1 MRTKGITDIIAIV
14 LLLMI
19 TISMVGFAWMWLQ
32 RLTVSAQNTTQ
43 GQINTLSN
51 VAGQQLKIDNVD
63 KQGGKVTLRNT
74 GTSVVNLSTVGIY
87 KNSGTPV
94 TCNGTWATDEV
105 SPQATATCNVATAIT
120 DCVTM
125 RITSASG
132 EDSANC

>member
-43 GQINTLSN
+43 SQINTLSN

-63 KQGGKVTLRNT
+63 KTGGKVTLRNT
-74 GTSVVNLSTVGIY
+74 GTSTVSLSTVGIY
-87 KNSGTPV
+87 KNGGTPV
-94 TCNGTWATDEV
+94 TCNGTWSASTVD
-105 SPQATATCNVATAIT
+105 PQATATCDVAAAIT